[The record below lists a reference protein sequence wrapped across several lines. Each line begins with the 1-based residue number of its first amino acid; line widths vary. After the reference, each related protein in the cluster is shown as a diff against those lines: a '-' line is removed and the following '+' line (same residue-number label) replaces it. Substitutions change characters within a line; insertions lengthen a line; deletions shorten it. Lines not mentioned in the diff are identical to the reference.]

1 VTVSAAISSPVEKSN
16 KTKILT
22 GTLYLQVM
30 ALLVQKNLVPNKSR
44 KTNFHREEI
53 TRLMFLVLALRQSI
67 WQMQGLHI
75 GKFALRKGQR

>member
-1 VTVSAAISSPVEKSN
+1 MTVSAAISSPVVEKSN
-16 KTKILT
+16 ETKILT

-30 ALLVQKNLVPNKSR
+30 ALLIQKNLVPNKSR

-53 TRLMFLVLALRQSI
+53 TWLMSLVLALLQSI

-75 GKFALRKGQR
+75 GKFALRKG

>member
-1 VTVSAAISSPVEKSN
+1 MTVSAAISSPVVEKSN
-16 KTKILT
+16 ETKILT

-30 ALLVQKNLVPNKSR
+30 ALLIQKNLVPNKSR

-53 TRLMFLVLALRQSI
+53 TWLMFLVLALPQSI

-75 GKFALRKGQR
+75 GKFALRKG